1 MGVLDVTRIVLS
13 VKKKKRLRKVKKIN
27 FRTFSTN
34 FLMKM
39 RRRSRI
45 VVKKVWKKMILE
57 GLPDL
62 SVMVKVR
69 IVSVL
74 DSIVVEETMKGNA
87 ETREEEKDVKIA
99 NVVHPW
105 KSLTFV
111 KALVVSNEIARN
123 KSSRCP

>member
-13 VKKKKRLRKVKKIN
+13 VKKKKKLRKVKKIN

-57 GLPDL
+57 GLPAL
-62 SVMVKVR
+62 NVMVKVR
-69 IVSVL
+69 IVSVP
-74 DSIVVEETMKGNA
+74 DSIAVEETMKGNE

-105 KSLTFV
+105 KSSTFV
-111 KALVVSNEIARN
+111 KALVVSNEITRN
-123 KSSRCP
+123 TIFY

>member
-1 MGVLDVTRIVLS
+1 MGDVKVLDVTRIVLS
-13 VKKKKRLRKVKKIN
+13 VKKKMRLRKVKKIS
-27 FRTFSTN
+27 FRTFSTS
-34 FLMKM
+34 FLKKM
-39 RRRSRI
+39 RRRSRT

-69 IVSVL
+69 IVSVP

-99 NVVHPW
+99 HVVHPW
-105 KSLTFV
+105 KSSTFV

-123 KSSRCP
+123 TI

>member
-1 MGVLDVTRIVLS
+1 M
-13 VKKKKRLRKVKKIN
+13 RKVKKIS
-27 FRTFSTN
+27 FRNISTN
-34 FLMKM
+34 FLRMGRM
-39 RRRSRI
+39 RSRT
-45 VVKKVWKKMILE
+45 VVKKVLRKMILE

-69 IVSVL
+69 IVSVP
-74 DSIVVEETMKGNA
+74 DSIVVEETMKGNE

-99 NVVHPW
+99 NVVPPW

-123 KSSRCP
+123 IILY

>member
-1 MGVLDVTRIVLS
+1 MGDVTRIVLS
-13 VKKKKRLRKVKKIN
+13 VKKKKRKVKKAN
-27 FRTFSTN
+27 FRTFSTS

-45 VVKKVWKKMILE
+45 VVKKVLRKMILE

-69 IVSVL
+69 IVSVP
-74 DSIVVEETMKGNA
+74 DSIVVVETMEGNE

-105 KSLTFV
+105 KSLIFV

-123 KSSRCP
+123 TIFY